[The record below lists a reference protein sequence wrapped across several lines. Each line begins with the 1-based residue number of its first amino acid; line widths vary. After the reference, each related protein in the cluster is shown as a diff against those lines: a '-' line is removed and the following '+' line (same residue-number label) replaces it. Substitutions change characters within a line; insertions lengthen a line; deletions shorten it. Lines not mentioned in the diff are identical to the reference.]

1 MTDRSHHA
9 GAGSGR
15 GRTGPPGYPPAAASC
30 SQEQRFAMGS
40 YALGALDPAEA
51 DQARLH
57 LVECAACRAE
67 YREMAGVP
75 AILARITETEMAAVP
90 VAPTDDML
98 ARLLQAAVI
107 RDPEAFGPPVAS
119 EGFSAFEGLGFDP
132 AAVHTDPGAETVST
146 THVPQTRSARRAA
159 VRQKSR
165 FLSTLWSG
173 SAFRRVS
180 LAAAGGALAA
190 VAVIGVYAVTSG
202 SNKPSVFSNT
212 LQAENTAM
220 KISGTLQYHAVDWG
234 SWVQVTMHN
243 VPPGDD
249 CMLLAV
255 DAKGNR
261 VVASTW
267 WAPSSGSATIPGGVA
282 MQASEITKFEV
293 VTATGQFLLDLPVSA
308 GTATSKS

>member
-1 MTDRSHHA
+1 VTDRSQHA

-15 GRTGPPGYPPAAASC
+15 GRSGPPGYPPAAESC
-30 SQEQRFAMGS
+30 SQDQRFAMGS

-57 LVECAACRAE
+57 LMECAACRAE
-67 YREMAGVP
+67 YREMAAVP
-75 AILARITETEMAAVP
+75 EVLARITETEMAAIPVP
-90 VAPTDDML
+90 PTDDML
-98 ARLLQAAVI
+98 ARLLQEAAR
-107 RDPEAFGPPVAS
+107 RDP
-119 EGFSAFEGLGFDP
+119 SAFRSTAGAGAGFGAVSGLGFDP
-132 AAVHTDPGAETVST
+132 DAAEVDPGAATLST
-146 THVPQTRSARRAA
+146 THVPRTRGRRRAV

-165 FLSTLWSG
+165 VFTTLWSG
-173 SAFRRVS
+173 SAFRRIS

-190 VAVIGVYAVTSG
+190 VAVIGVYTFTSN
-202 SNKPSVFSNT
+202 SNKPSVFSNS
-212 LQAENTAM
+212 LQAENAAM
-220 KISGTLQYHAVDWG
+220 KITGSLQYHATDWG
-234 SWVQVTMHN
+234 TWAQVTMHN

-282 MQASEITKFEV
+282 MEADQIMKFQV
-293 VTATGQFLLDLPVSA
+293 VTATGQTLLDLPVSST
-308 GTATSKS
+308 TAK